1 MKMAPRKLFHQ
12 ELEELRQDILQMAEW
27 IEDGYVCL
35 FETLAKKDGE
45 TMRRFVRHDRVI
57 GDMQRNIESRCLS
70 LLTRQTPVARD
81 LRTVS
86 AALKI
91 VTDLERCG
99 NHLSDMAEFF
109 TRMGMPDLNEYSETF
124 GMMIEETKKLLKKAV
139 GSFINREPELGREV
153 VDGDDL
159 IDDCFN
165 KIKDDLVLALKS
177 GNKDADGCVDAL
189 MVAKYLEK
197 IGDHAVNIG
206 QWEMFQD
213 TGVID
218 EIRLL

>member
-1 MKMAPRKLFHQ
+1 MAPRKLFQQ

-35 FETLAKKDGE
+35 FDTLAKKDQE
-45 TMRRFVRHDRVI
+45 TMNRFVRHDRVI
-57 GDMQRNIESRCLS
+57 GDMQRNIESKCLS

-109 TRMGMPDLNEYSETF
+109 TRMGMPDLNDYSETF
-124 GMMIEETKKLLKKAV
+124 EKMIEKTQALMKKAV
-139 GSFINREPELGREV
+139 DAFVNRDMKLGEEV
-153 VDGDDL
+153 VNGDDV

-165 KIKDDLVLALKS
+165 QIKDDLVLALKN
-177 GNKDADGCVDAL
+177 GTIDADGCVDAL

-206 QWEMFQD
+206 EWEMFQE
-213 TGVID
+213 TGMID